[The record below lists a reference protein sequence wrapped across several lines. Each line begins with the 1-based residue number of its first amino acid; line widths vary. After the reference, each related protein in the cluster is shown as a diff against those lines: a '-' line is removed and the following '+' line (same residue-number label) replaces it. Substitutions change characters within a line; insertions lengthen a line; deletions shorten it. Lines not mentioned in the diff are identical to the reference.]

1 MRHRVVSVRQRG
13 FLVNTYYSVH
23 NATEMLHEIELG
35 LHEFTID
42 IPLKEEFY
50 IVRRLS
56 DRDDEHNATDV
67 YS

>member
-1 MRHRVVSVRQRG
+1 
-13 FLVNTYYSVH
+13 VH